1 MIKIDPQYEL
11 VNPQTQEE
19 LEQLL
24 LEMFPDNRIHI
35 ESFFAEVFCKFDR
48 TIFIREKGH
57 RTWMTPKEMAQYL
70 WRRSNY
76 HELDNDN
83 DEDCAA

>member
-1 MIKIDPQYEL
+1 VIKVDPQYEL
-11 VNPQTQEE
+11 VDPQSLEE

-24 LEMFPDNRIHI
+24 LEMHPDNRIHVPT
-35 ESFFAEVFCKFDR
+35 FFEEAFCRFDE

-57 RTWMTPKEMAQYL
+57 RNWMTPNEMAAYL

-76 HELDNDN
+76 HALDQDD
-83 DEDCAA
+83 DEAFTP